1 MSCIEVTQ
9 VERAG
14 SKLRRVGLIAVDPRQ
29 IVARAQTPDYT
40 ALYLRP
46 QRKVFVH
53 ETLEE
58 IEGLIR
64 HMGTQRILIK
74 RFKRSIRESKAMGIP
89 VDQAFAA
96 LWEEIVAEGNL
107 TDAQLGDS
115 YQALVNWTKR
125 WLK

>member
-1 MSCIEVTQ
+1 MSCIELTQ

-14 SKLRRVGLIAVDPRQ
+14 ANLRQVGPIVIDTRQ
-29 IVARAQTPDYT
+29 IVARAQTPGYT
-40 ALYLRP
+40 ALYLHP
-46 QRKVFVH
+46 ERKVFVK

-58 IEGLIR
+58 IEGLIQFT
-64 HMGTQRILIK
+64 GTQRVLVK
-74 RFKRSIRESKAMGIP
+74 RFKRSIRESKAMGVP

-96 LWEEIVAEGNL
+96 LWEEVVAEGNL
-107 TDAQLGDS
+107 TDAQLGDL

>member
-1 MSCIEVTQ
+1 MSCIELTQ

-14 SKLRRVGLIAVDPRQ
+14 SNLRQVGLIVIDPQQ
-29 IVARAQTPDYT
+29 IVARAQTPGYT

-46 QRKVFVH
+46 ERKVFVE

-64 HMGTQRILIK
+64 IMGTQRTLAK

-107 TDAQLGDS
+107 TDAQLGDT
-115 YQALVNWTKR
+115 YQELVNWTKR

>member
-1 MSCIEVTQ
+1 MSCIELTQ

-14 SKLRRVGLIAVDPRQ
+14 SKLRQVGPLVIDPRQ
-29 IVARAQTPDYT
+29 IVARVQTPVYT

-46 QRKVFVH
+46 ERKLFVE

-64 HMGTQRILIK
+64 LMGTQRTLAK

-107 TDAQLGDS
+107 TDAQLGDI
-115 YQALVNWTKR
+115 YQELVNWTKR